1 MSLLMPAI
9 VGDYFNAENHHDS
22 DAVAQCFSANGVV
35 HDDGH
40 AHAGHAAIK
49 AWKEAGSKQ
58 YGATI
63 SPTSADMQGAR
74 CLVTCSVSGSFPGSP
89 LALRFVFS
97 LAGDRIATLEI
108 SA

>member
-9 VGDYFNAENHHDS
+9 VGDYLTAENHHDS
-22 DAVAQCFSANGVV
+22 DAVAQCFAADGAV

-40 AHAGHAAIK
+40 AYAGHAAIK

-58 YGATI
+58 YGATV
-63 SPTSADMQGAR
+63 SPTSADTRGAR
-74 CLVTCSVSGSFPGSP
+74 CVVTSSVSGNFPGSP
-89 LALRFVFS
+89 LELRFAFT
-97 LAGDRIATLEI
+97 LASNRIQTLEI